1 MKLTRNLATAAAVAA
16 LGLTAIATAA
26 TAGGARSVESD
37 SMIGVPATL
46 TGAAGQIRGVNGG
59 GLPWSIGSSEVEVT
73 ASGKVEVAF
82 NDLVFAAGP
91 NVGKNTVASMKVVV
105 SCLDST
111 GATVNVSTPL
121 FPVTTATALDVGG
134 DGSVEARLA
143 LPSPCIAPIVFVTN
157 PAGAWFA
164 VDGL

>member
-1 MKLTRNLATAAAVAA
+1 MKFTKTLAATVAVAA
-16 LGLTAIATAA
+16 IGIAALTSAA
-26 TAGGARSVESD
+26 TAGGARAVESD

-46 TGAAGQIRGVNGG
+46 TGSAGQIRGVNGG
-59 GLPWSIGSSEVEVT
+59 GLPWSIGASEVEVT
-73 ASGKVEVAF
+73 ATGKVEVAF

-91 NVGKNTVASMKVVV
+91 NNGKNTVASMKVVV

-111 GATVNVSTPL
+111 GATVNVATPL
-121 FPVTTATALDVGG
+121 FPVTTATALDPGG

-143 LPSPCIAPIVFVTN
+143 LPKPCIAPIVFITN

>member
-1 MKLTRNLATAAAVAA
+1 MKLTKTLTATLAIAA
-16 LGLTAIATAA
+16 LGVAAMATAA

-37 SMIGVPATL
+37 SMIGVPASL

-59 GLPWSIGSSEVEVT
+59 GLPWSIGASEVEVS
-73 ASGKVEVAF
+73 ASGKVEVSF

-91 NVGKNTVASMKVVV
+91 NNGKNTVASMKVVV
-105 SCLDST
+105 SCLDAT

-121 FPVTTATALDVGG
+121 FPVTTATTLDPGG
-134 DGSVEARLA
+134 DGAVEARIA
-143 LPSPCIAPIVFVTN
+143 LPQPCIAPIVFVTSPN
-157 PAGAWFA
+157 GAWFA

>member
-1 MKLTRNLATAAAVAA
+1 MKLTTTLAAAVAA
-16 LGLTAIATAA
+16 AALGIGAMSAAT

-46 TGAAGQIRGVNGG
+46 TGTAGQIRGVNGG

-91 NVGKNTVASMKVVV
+91 NAGKNTVASMKVVV
-105 SCLDST
+105 SCLDGA

-121 FPVTTATALDVGG
+121 FPVTTATALDAGG
-134 DGSVEARLA
+134 DGAVEARVA
-143 LPSPCIAPIVFVTN
+143 LPTPCIAPIVFITN